1 MQTREWLSREVA
13 SPDVSHSDFTFVIS
27 YNIFTD
33 PRSSVGQSILT
44 CRIRPAYWG
53 KSQVRILSRV
63 LRFLYL
69 FIIIAIQLIQ
79 SYILS
84 RRALFRS

>member
-53 KSQVRILSRV
+53 ESQVRILSRV
-63 LRFLYL
+63 LRFLYYLSL
-69 FIIIAIQLIQ
+69 FIVQL
-79 SYILS
+79 ILS